1 MSITM
6 YGIPNCDSVKKAKLW
21 LAENEVEYEF
31 YDYKK
36 LGADKATLKAW
47 CKAVGWDTLIN
58 RRGTSWRKLSESEQ
72 SDLTETRAISLMIA
86 NPSLIKRPVITVE
99 DTVLVGFDEEAFNSH
114 LL

>member
-36 LGADKATLKAW
+36 MGAEKATLKAW
-47 CKAVGWDTLIN
+47 SKLVGWETLIN
-58 RRGTSWRKLSESEQ
+58 RRGTSWRKLSESER
-72 SDLTETRAISLMIA
+72 SDLTETRAIGLMIA
-86 NPSLIKRPVITVE
+86 NPSLIKRPVITVN
-99 DTVLVGFDEEAFNSH
+99 DTVMVGFDETEFSEK